1 MELGETEEL
10 VRSIIEKGDLRH
22 PGWYTGKTIGARG
35 DSPWATKYG
44 ECGEED
50 LPPPLCTQILHLLSF
65 TFKVLLLSHPGS
77 GPEIN

>member
-10 VRSIIEKGDLRH
+10 VRRIVEKGDLRH

-50 LPPPLCTQILHLLSF
+50 IPPPRPSVLRFFTSLVLHSKYCSRLTL
-65 TFKVLLLSHPGS
+65 VLALK
-77 GPEIN
+77 